1 MDLKNL
7 LRNRKACGIL
17 IKVLGHPATVLIAK
31 DVGMDFLFYDCEHGS
46 LSYERLHDLMVL
58 GNQAG
63 IPSLVRVPQLARGD
77 VSRILDFGASGVMVP
92 MIESAKDARKL
103 VEWSKYPPIGR
114 RSYSGGANTDYGP
127 SGGHAANMER
137 MNQKTMTIVQ
147 IETGGRGAPGGRN
160 PQRGRGSTPPV
171 IGPCDLGISMAN
183 PDHVMDEPRACRSYA
198 RVAEACRRH
207 GRFFGI
213 IGSMELMK
221 YFERG
226 TGHHHV
232 TAVDTNLLAG
242 RDGGRRGS
250 VSETQRK

>member
-147 IETGGRGAPGGRN
+147 IETVEGVNRVDEILCVPGIDAA
-160 PQRGRGSTPPV
+160 V
-171 IGPCDLGISMAN
+171 IGPCDLGISMGN
-183 PDHVMDEPRACRSYA
+183 PDHVMDERELALIA

-207 GRFFGI
+207 DKFFGI

-221 YFERG
+221 YFKEELDIII
-226 TGHHHV
+226 
-232 TAVDTNLLAG
+232 TAVDTNLLRSAMAAG
-242 RDGGRRGS
+242 VESCRKL
-250 VSETQRK
+250 SE